1 MGSLYHNNRQINVRY
16 EHQHLPNQKKKIKKN
31 VKEIWTRVEDINS
44 IQYNQILT
52 EIDNGTNDNWKVEAE
67 FNGFAAAAAGGILFS
82 PIPLGLKLILAG
94 CAIIG
99 GFHIEFYVKEK

>member
-1 MGSLYHNNRQINVRY
+1 MGSLYHNNRQINVCY
-16 EHQHLPNQKKKIKKN
+16 ERQHIHNQKKKIKKN

-94 CAIIG
+94 CVIIG

>member
-31 VKEIWTRVEDINS
+31 VKTRVEDINS

-52 EIDNGTNDNWKVEAE
+52 EIDNETNDNWKIEAE
-67 FNGFAAAAAGGILFS
+67 FNGFAAVAAGGILFS